1 MRTART
7 LIAAALL
14 FAAPAAAQP
23 RPAAPFQQLPT
34 PLDWLAGS
42 WRGAGTMMGRASQAS
57 LTVRPALAGRWLEL
71 SYRAGPFE
79 GRAFYRARDDV
90 RYRATW
96 FDNRGIS
103 FDIEGMVEG
112 QTLTSN
118 WGNADTEQG
127 RTVYRLAADGR
138 LHITDSVRRDGGYRE
153 FASHVLT
160 RAN

>member
-1 MRTART
+1 MARP

-14 FAAPAAAQP
+14 AALPAAAQP
-23 RPAAPFQQLPT
+23 QSAPPVQQRPA

-42 WRGAGTMMGRASQAS
+42 WRGAGTMMGRASEAS
-57 LTVRPALAGRWLEL
+57 LTVRPALAGRWLEF

-103 FDIEGMVEG
+103 FDIEGIVEG

-118 WGNADTEQG
+118 WGNADTERG
-127 RTVYRLAADGR
+127 RTVYRLVEDGR
-138 LHITDSVRRDGGYRE
+138 LHLTDSVLRPDGQYRE
-153 FASHVLT
+153 FASHVLS
-160 RAN
+160 RVE